1 MFKNINIK
9 TKLTIA
15 TVIALIFLGT
25 LITVIS
31 VNKSTEALLDAEFN
45 KLMTL
50 NTVKKKEVSDYFIS
64 LKSLLVS
71 LANSE
76 TTKKSFLEF
85 EDGFYKLEEEINLD
99 IFEVKNQLKKD
110 FSKNY
115 LDSVNYDVPN
125 SQSKKSI
132 GNYLPT
138 LNSALIAQYIFIT
151 DNKESLGEK
160 NSLVYNSKYDSSYMS
175 AHKKY
180 HKSFDKFLTEFGLY
194 DIFMVD
200 LNGNLIYTDFKEKDF
215 ATNLKTGVYNNT
227 GISKV
232 YKKALNLN
240 KDELAF
246 EDFAPYEPSYNS
258 AASFIATPIYINN
271 EKKGVL
277 IFQMPVDRIN
287 AIMALEGKYKDAG
300 LGESGE
306 VYLVGSDY
314 KMRNNSRF
322 IKSIDDKIVQELN
335 STIGVWEIKT
345 TSTKNA
351 LNSLDNN
358 RTFKEIIKDYRGIDV
373 LSISSKID
381 IFSTTSWAIIA
392 EIDKS
397 EALSPAYDLRNLIA
411 IISIVIIILVS
422 AVILFF
428 INKII
433 VKPLK
438 SFQVSLLGFFKYLN
452 KQADDIEELK
462 ISSND
467 EIGMMAKEVNNN
479 IQKVK
484 IGLEEEK
491 ALISDASSVINI
503 VNSGVL
509 TNRISLDSNN
519 QGLNELKNLINSML
533 DNLEGN
539 FENILSVLNEYS
551 NYNYLN
557 SVDKKELKGELAQLI
572 GGINNLGDSIT
583 SMLVENKS
591 SGESLKNSSNL
602 LLSNVDTLSTSAN
615 EAAASL
621 EETAA
626 ALEEITST
634 VINNSNNVQKMNDNA
649 KMLTTS
655 VNAGEKMASETT
667 KSMDEINEQTQLIAQ
682 AITVID
688 QIAFQTNILSLNAA
702 VEAAT
707 AGEAGKGFAVVAA
720 EVRNLASRSAE
731 AATEIKSIVESA
743 TLKANEGKEISTKM
757 IEGYKSL
764 NENINET
771 IELIDEV
778 NAASKEQKSGIEQI
792 NDAVTMLDQQTQ
804 KNASIATQ
812 TQEIA
817 METDGVATKIVE
829 ETNEKEFKGKN

>member
-1 MFKNINIK
+1 
-9 TKLTIA
+9 
-15 TVIALIFLGT
+15 
-25 LITVIS
+25 
-31 VNKSTEALLDAEFN
+31 
-45 KLMTL
+45 
-50 NTVKKKEVSDYFIS
+50 
-64 LKSLLVS
+64 
-71 LANSE
+71 
-76 TTKKSFLEF
+76 
-85 EDGFYKLEEEINLD
+85 
-99 IFEVKNQLKKD
+99 
-110 FSKNY
+110 
-115 LDSVNYDVPN
+115 
-125 SQSKKSI
+125 
-132 GNYLPT
+132 
-138 LNSALIAQYIFIT
+138 
-151 DNKESLGEK
+151 
-160 NSLVYNSKYDSSYMS
+160 
-175 AHKKY
+175 
-180 HKSFDKFLTEFGLY
+180 
-194 DIFMVD
+194 
-200 LNGNLIYTDFKEKDF
+200 
-215 ATNLKTGVYNNT
+215 
-227 GISKV
+227 
-232 YKKALNLN
+232 
-240 KDELAF
+240 
-246 EDFAPYEPSYNS
+246 
-258 AASFIATPIYINN
+258 
-271 EKKGVL
+271 
-277 IFQMPVDRIN
+277 MPVDRIN

-817 METDGVATKIVE
+817 MQTDGVATKIVE

>member
-1 MFKNINIK
+1 
-9 TKLTIA
+9 
-15 TVIALIFLGT
+15 
-25 LITVIS
+25 
-31 VNKSTEALLDAEFN
+31 
-45 KLMTL
+45 
-50 NTVKKKEVSDYFIS
+50 
-64 LKSLLVS
+64 
-71 LANSE
+71 
-76 TTKKSFLEF
+76 
-85 EDGFYKLEEEINLD
+85 
-99 IFEVKNQLKKD
+99 
-110 FSKNY
+110 
-115 LDSVNYDVPN
+115 
-125 SQSKKSI
+125 
-132 GNYLPT
+132 
-138 LNSALIAQYIFIT
+138 
-151 DNKESLGEK
+151 
-160 NSLVYNSKYDSSYMS
+160 
-175 AHKKY
+175 
-180 HKSFDKFLTEFGLY
+180 
-194 DIFMVD
+194 
-200 LNGNLIYTDFKEKDF
+200 
-215 ATNLKTGVYNNT
+215 
-227 GISKV
+227 
-232 YKKALNLN
+232 
-240 KDELAF
+240 
-246 EDFAPYEPSYNS
+246 
-258 AASFIATPIYINN
+258 
-271 EKKGVL
+271 
-277 IFQMPVDRIN
+277 MPVDRIN

-381 IFSTTSWAIIA
+381 IFSTTSWTIIA